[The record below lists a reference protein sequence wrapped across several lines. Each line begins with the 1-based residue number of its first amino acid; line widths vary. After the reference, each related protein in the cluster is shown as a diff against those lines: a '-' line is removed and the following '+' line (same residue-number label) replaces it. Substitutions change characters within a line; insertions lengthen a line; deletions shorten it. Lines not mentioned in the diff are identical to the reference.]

1 MAHDGEIT
9 TPIPKSRTAAEAARV
24 RVRRGMKLVE
34 ESVDRGPAASPQRAP
49 ADARPAER
57 VQVHTAVQARPRTGL
72 ARGAIVGG
80 CYRIV
85 ERLARGGS
93 AIVYRAFHTELK
105 REVALKVLV
114 LAGTVDDHSFETR
127 FVQEAKAL
135 VALQHPHIVEVV
147 DFGRLEDGRP
157 YLAME
162 FVDGPRLNEVF
173 RDTEVGVADRLEIL
187 AQVADAL
194 AHAHATGVIHRD
206 VKLSNV
212 MALPGPTGWT
222 VKVLD
227 FGLAR
232 LVEEDQELTRQG
244 VVMGSPHFM
253 SPEQARGQ
261 VLDSRTDIYSLG
273 VLAWVAF
280 TGCFPFSGPTPAA
293 TMVQH
298 CVEPVPML
306 SMARTLFPVP
316 EGLSQVVS
324 RCMAKEPDARIARM
338 EDLAIALRAAAER
351 ARKGYFIGLGAP
363 EAVVLPPPA
372 NLPPPVVVASS
383 PPSHIR
389 LALLAWLLVS
399 TACLWWQEEGA
410 VPPPWAAVQ
419 LERR

>member
-1 MAHDGEIT
+1 MAQDGEIT
-9 TPIPKSRTAAEAARV
+9 TPIPRSRFAAEAARV

-34 ESVDRGPAASPQRAP
+34 QSVEHGPSARLRRAADDALPAQRM
-49 ADARPAER
+49 
-57 VQVHTAVQARPRTGL
+57 QVHTAVQAKPKAGIS
-72 ARGAIVGG
+72 RGSVVGG
-80 CYRIV
+80 SYRIV

-93 AIVYRAFHTELK
+93 AIVFRAYHTELK

-114 LAGTVDDHSFETR
+114 LHGTSDDAGFEIR
-127 FVQEAKAL
+127 FVQEARAL

-147 DFGRLEDGRP
+147 DFGRLEDGRC

-162 FVDGPRLNEVF
+162 LIDGPRLNEVF
-173 RDTEVGVADRLEIL
+173 RDTSVGVAERLEIL

-194 AHAHATGVIHRD
+194 AHAHGCGVIHRD

-212 MALPGPTGWT
+212 MALRRDGAWV

-261 VLDSRTDIYSLG
+261 TLDSRTDIYSLG

-280 TGCFPFSGPTPAA
+280 TGCFPFSGSTPAA

-298 CVEPVPML
+298 CIEPVPML
-306 SMARTLFPVP
+306 SVASTLFPIP
-316 EGLSQVVS
+316 EGLSPVVS
-324 RCMAKEPDARIARM
+324 RCMAKEPDARVPRM
-338 EDLAIALRAAAER
+338 EDLAVAFRRAARR
-351 ARKGYFIGLGAP
+351 ATQGHFVGLGAP

-372 NLPPPVVVASS
+372 NRPYTSS
-383 PPSHIR
+383 PPSHLR

-399 TACLWWQEEGA
+399 SACLWWQEEGA
-410 VPPPWAAVQ
+410 VPPPWTRV
-419 LERR
+419 LNEDR